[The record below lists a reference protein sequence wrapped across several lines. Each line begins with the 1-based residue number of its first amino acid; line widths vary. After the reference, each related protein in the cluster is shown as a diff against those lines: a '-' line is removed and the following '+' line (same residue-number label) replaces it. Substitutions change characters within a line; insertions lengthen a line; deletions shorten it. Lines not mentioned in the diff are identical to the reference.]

1 MHKNSK
7 VNEKL
12 IVQPVFVSLMH
23 QHRFMGPCRYGFG
36 EELSYEFD
44 HNAAEKDLAEF
55 NSEIAENV
63 DPNLKILLF
72 LMIKSKKQLR
82 IIRRS
87 MHI

>member
-44 HNAAEKDLAEF
+44 HNAAEKDWQ
-55 NSEIAENV
+55 
-63 DPNLKILLF
+63 NLIL
-72 LMIKSKKQLR
+72 KSQKMSIR
-82 IIRRS
+82 ILW
-87 MHI
+87 